1 MRNIKKERYEI
12 NSKIVL
18 DRNDISYIMNK
29 LNNYSLLNKDSYD
42 PEKEKNKNKNKK
54 MISILS
60 KKCLQKGI
68 IMQKF
73 WRKNHR
79 N

>member
-12 NSKIVL
+12 NSKIDL
-18 DRNDISYIMNK
+18 ERNDISYIMNK
-29 LNNYSLLNKDSYD
+29 LNNYSLLNKIVMTQ
-42 PEKEKNKNKNKK
+42 KKKKNKNKK

>member
-29 LNNYSLLNKDSYD
+29 LNNYSFLNKIVMIR
-42 PEKEKNKNKNKK
+42 KRKK
-54 MISILS
+54 IKI
-60 KKCLQKGI
+60 KK
-68 IMQKF
+68 
-73 WRKNHR
+73 
-79 N
+79 

>member
-12 NSKIVL
+12 NSKIIL

-42 PEKEKNKNKNKK
+42 PEKNKNKNKK

>member
-1 MRNIKKERYEI
+1 MLNIKKEKYEI
-12 NSKIVL
+12 NSKIDL
-18 DRNDISYIMNK
+18 ERNDISYIMNK
-29 LNNYSLLNKDSYD
+29 LNNYSLLNKIVMTQ
-42 PEKEKNKNKNKK
+42 KKKKNKNKK

>member
-12 NSKIVL
+12 NSKIDL
-18 DRNDISYIMNK
+18 ERNDISYIMNK
-29 LNNYSLLNKDSYD
+29 LNNYSLLNKIVMIR
-42 PEKEKNKNKNKK
+42 KKKNKNKNKK